1 MKQYVIAM
9 AAACTLFLASC
20 GNSPEKVVTDF
31 YTANKAND
39 FEKAM
44 TYTDLP
50 EACKSAALR
59 WVQKQPRMKTAKL
72 SDIERVRKVTYEGKT
87 HYEIT
92 AKGRTFRTDN

>member
-44 TYTDLP
+44 EIVHHYA
-50 EACKSAALR
+50 ACFQNCQSLI
-59 WVQKQPRMKTAKL
+59 L
-72 SDIERVRKVTYEGKT
+72 GCT
-87 HYEIT
+87 HYPLVKEF
-92 AKGRTFRTDN
+92 FRRELPNM